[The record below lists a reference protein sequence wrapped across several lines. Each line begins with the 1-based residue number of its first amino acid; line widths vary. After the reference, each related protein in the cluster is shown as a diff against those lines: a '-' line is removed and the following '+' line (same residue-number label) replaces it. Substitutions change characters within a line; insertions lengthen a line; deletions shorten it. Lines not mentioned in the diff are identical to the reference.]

1 MQSIFNLNLY
11 NPFLHIHHFVF
22 LIFSACT
29 YKLHKQNLCLDES
42 NESFLIWMLLG
53 NLVIFGLILFFSLL
67 MKTGIMDYISEKF
80 CNAVCLTIFTL
91 LFIGGILIYN
101 LISNVYSLIMY
112 FSYEISI
119 CKDLELFITFSA
131 HVFLIIDIILFL
143 TLLYSCLKKKDD
155 NEDYVGLNK

>member
-29 YKLHKQNLCLDES
+29 YKLHKQNLCSDLS

-112 FSYEISI
+112 FSYEISV

-131 HVFLIIDIILFL
+131 HVFLIVDVILFL
-143 TLLYSCLKKKDD
+143 TLLYNCLKRKED
-155 NEDYVGLNK
+155 NEDYIGLNK